1 MPNERSLN
9 PKVSVPFS
17 CLPHVLA
24 HQAKCI
30 PDAPA
35 VLAPERAPLTYGR
48 LYQHVDN
55 IGRKLRAT
63 GIGRR
68 DRVAVVLPNGPE
80 MAVAVLAVAA
90 NAACAPM
97 NPAYRSEELDR
108 YFADLRP
115 RALITQAGMDSPARR
130 VALAR
135 AVQVVELLVEPNAG
149 AGIFTLAGER
159 GRASPHDPAKADP
172 VKADDVAMLLL
183 TSGTTSRPK
192 IVPLTHANLCASA
205 YSSIAA
211 LALRETDRCI
221 NVVPLFHGHGLN

>member
-97 NPAYRSEELDR
+97 NPAYRSDEWR
-108 YFADLRP
+108 LRV
-115 RALITQAGMDSPARR
+115 AFGSSSYPARSM
-130 VALAR
+130 
-135 AVQVVELLVEPNAG
+135 
-149 AGIFTLAGER
+149 
-159 GRASPHDPAKADP
+159 GRP
-172 VKADDVAMLLL
+172 VC
-183 TSGTTSRPK
+183 SR
-192 IVPLTHANLCASA
+192 
-205 YSSIAA
+205 
-211 LALRETDRCI
+211 LRETGGMRRLTSQSALATWQCCCSRQALRR
-221 NVVPLFHGHGLN
+221 VR

>member
-90 NAACAPM
+90 NASCAPM
-97 NPAYRSEELDR
+97 NPAYQAEELDR

-115 RALITQAGMDSPARR
+115 RALITQAGIDSPACR
-130 VALAR
+130 VALSRGVRIIELSSALD
-135 AVQVVELLVEPNAG
+135 AAAGLFALTGEQVGAPFHELV
-149 AGIFTLAGER
+149 
-159 GRASPHDPAKADP
+159 SP
-172 VKADDVAMLLL
+172 DDVAVLLL
-183 TSGTTSRPK
+183 TSGTTS
-192 IVPLTHANLCASA
+192 
-205 YSSIAA
+205 
-211 LALRETDRCI
+211 
-221 NVVPLFHGHGLN
+221 